1 MPLSTPVFGRLIP
14 IGLACGVLAACQTAA
29 PTEPPVRPDYQT
41 RSERAVERLAI
52 CVAESST
59 DACQSQAV
67 AACTTI
73 QNEAFNNPYSSGV
86 TLANF
91 TRGDATTRTNFKLS
105 TANTVLQRLGYGRN
119 FCG

>member
-1 MPLSTPVFGRLIP
+1 MSLSPMAIGRLIP
-14 IGLACGVLAACQTAA
+14 IGFACVVLAACQTAV

-59 DACQSQAV
+59 EACQQQAV

-73 QNEAFNNPYSSGV
+73 QNEAFNNPYSAGA

-91 TRGDATTRTNFKLS
+91 TRGDAQTRATFKLS
-105 TANTVLQRLGYGRN
+105 TANTVLRRLGYGRS